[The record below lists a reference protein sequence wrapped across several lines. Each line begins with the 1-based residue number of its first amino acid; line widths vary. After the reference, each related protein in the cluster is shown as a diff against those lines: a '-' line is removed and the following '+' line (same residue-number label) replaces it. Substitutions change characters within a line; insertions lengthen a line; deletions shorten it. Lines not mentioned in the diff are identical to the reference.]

1 MQFETLFTVR
11 NAYGKATNNGS
22 IFPTR
27 ARQITAN
34 EPKPNPNPRSLT
46 PNPRSLTPNT
56 KRSLRAR
63 NIAFHI
69 ALFAMRAHSE
79 YN

>member
-11 NAYGKATNNGS
+11 NAYGKETNNGS
-22 IFPTR
+22 IFPVH
-27 ARQITAN
+27 ARQIRAN
-34 EPKPNPNPRSLT
+34 EPKPNPNPK
-46 PNPRSLTPNT
+46 PRSLTPNT
-56 KRSLRAR
+56 KWSLRAR

-69 ALFAMRAHSE
+69 ALFAVRAHGE